1 MSKIKNQIEKEQEN
15 ILEYYSQ
22 FYDWLDGL
30 RENELG
36 ENDLNKMEED
46 LNKPSTVSNLI
57 LSNKALNNK
66 NFNPRYGA

>member
-15 ILEYYSQ
+15 ILEYYSE
-22 FYDWLDGL
+22 FYQWLDGL
-30 RENELG
+30 KENKLS

-66 NFNPRYGA
+66 NFNPSYGA